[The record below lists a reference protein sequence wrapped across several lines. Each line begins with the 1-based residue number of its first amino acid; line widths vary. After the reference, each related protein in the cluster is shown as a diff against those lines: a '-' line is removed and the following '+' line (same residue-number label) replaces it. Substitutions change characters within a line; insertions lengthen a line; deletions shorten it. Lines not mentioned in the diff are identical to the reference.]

1 MNKLNTKKI
10 VLLALLVA
18 LNIVLSR
25 IVPAINAWN
34 MKISLTF
41 ITMVIAGNL
50 YGPAYSALVGALG
63 DFIGSLLFPI
73 GAYNPLFTLTALLS
87 GLTFGIFF
95 EKNMEIKYAAIECL
109 ANNIFVTLL
118 LNSWFIAITYN
129 ASFTALLATR
139 SIQAIVMFVVQML
152 LIIVLKPAV
161 NRLRTSFK

>member
-1 MNKLNTKKI
+1 MKKFNTKKI

-41 ITMVIAGNL
+41 ITMVIAGNI
-50 YGPAYSALVGALG
+50 YGPIYSVLVGALG

-73 GAYNPLFTLTALLS
+73 GAYNPLFTITAALS
-87 GLTFGIFF
+87 GLVFGIFY
-95 EKNMEIKYAAIECL
+95 EKNMETKHAAIECL
-109 ANNIFVTLL
+109 INNICVTLL
-118 LNSWFIAITYN
+118 LNSWFISITYN
-129 ASFTALLATR
+129 TSFTALLATR
-139 SIQAIVMFVVQML
+139 SIQALVMFVVQML

-161 NRLRTSFK
+161 TRLRNSFK

>member
-1 MNKLNTKKI
+1 MKKFNTKKI

-50 YGPAYSALVGALG
+50 YGPIYSVLVGALG

-73 GAYNPLFTLTALLS
+73 GAYNPLFTITAALS
-87 GLTFGIFF
+87 GLVFGIFY
-95 EKNMEIKYAAIECL
+95 EKNMETKYAVIECL
-109 ANNIFVTLL
+109 INNICVTLL

-129 ASFTALLATR
+129 TSFTALLATR
-139 SIQAIVMFVVQML
+139 SIQALVMFVVQML

-161 NRLRTSFK
+161 TRLRNSFK

>member
-1 MNKLNTKKI
+1 MKKLNTKKI
-10 VLLALLVA
+10 VLLALLIG

-50 YGPAYSALVGALG
+50 YGPVFSILVGGLG

-73 GAYNPLFTLTALLS
+73 GAYNPLFTITAILS
-87 GLTFGIFF
+87 GLIFGIFY
-95 EKNMEIKYAAIECL
+95 EKNMEPKYAVIECL
-109 ANNIFVTLL
+109 TNNIFVTLL
-118 LNSWFIAITYN
+118 LNSWFISITYN
-129 ASFTALLATR
+129 TSFTALLATR
-139 SIQAIVMFVVQML
+139 SLQALVMFVIQML

-161 NRLRTSFK
+161 KRLRTSFK